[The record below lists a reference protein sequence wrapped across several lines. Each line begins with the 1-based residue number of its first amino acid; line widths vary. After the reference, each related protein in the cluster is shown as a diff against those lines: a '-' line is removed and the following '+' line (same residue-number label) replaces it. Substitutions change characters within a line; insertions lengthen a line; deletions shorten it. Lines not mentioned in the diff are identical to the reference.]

1 MFLVNDNGKEVL
13 VRSANLDSR
22 YFYNFSLADL
32 LVGFDACPVVTITVN
47 RKPGRD
53 FAVIVIEGEPH
64 NEE

>member
-1 MFLVNDNGKEVL
+1 MISVNNKGKEVL
-13 VRSANLDSR
+13 IRSASIDPR
-22 YFYNFSLADL
+22 YFYNFALVDL
-32 LVGFDACPVVTITVN
+32 LVGFEACPVVTITVD